1 MVPAETEQQYERMS
15 ADSGYLEAPDWSVIK
30 LTGDDRSKFLH
41 SFCTADITAMVAGQ
55 VREAFVLNGKG
66 KTIGHLNV
74 LNLPDCLMLVGPG
87 EQATGLMQ
95 HLDMYIIRDDVQ
107 LEDLSDVTRSFLIAG
122 RRSSERIAGLFDTS
136 PADGTCQRGMLDGTA
151 VAMAHAEFAGECYW
165 LGVPTEMA
173 AELGQRLEAAGC
185 GRVPAATFDMRRLE
199 QGTPWFGHETTPEN
213 LPQELSRDDKTI
225 SFTKGCYL
233 GQETVARID
242 SLGRVNK
249 LLVALKFAATQ
260 PATGQELTQD
270 GKTVGRV
277 TSVAA
282 VPGQAGWRALA
293 FVKRELAQPGTQ
305 LGGGVVESLADRG
318 DA

>member
-1 MVPAETEQQYERMS
+1 MVPAESEQPYERMS
-15 ADSGYLEAPDWSVIK
+15 DDAGYLAASGWSVIK

-41 SFCTADITAMVAGQ
+41 SFCTADITAMVPGQ

-87 EQATGLMQ
+87 EQAAGLMQ

-107 LEDLSDVTRSFLIAG
+107 LEDRSAATCSFLIAG
-122 RRSSERIAGLFDTS
+122 QRSSERIAGLFDTV
-136 PADGTCQRGMLDGTA
+136 PDLGTCQTVMLDGTA
-151 VAMAHAEFAGECYW
+151 LEMAHAEFGGECYW
-165 LGVPTEMA
+165 LGVPTERA
-173 AELGQRLEAAGC
+173 AEVGQRLQEAGC
-185 GRVPAATFDMRRLE
+185 DRVPAATFDMLRLQ
-199 QGTPWFGHETTPEN
+199 QGTPWFGHETTPDN
-213 LPQELSRDDKTI
+213 LPQELSRDEKTI

-249 LLVALKFAATQ
+249 LLVVLKFAGAEPTV
-260 PATGQELTQD
+260 GQELKQD
-270 GKTVGRV
+270 GKTVGRL

-293 FVKRELAQPGTQ
+293 FVKRELAQPGSQ
-305 LGGGVVESLADRG
+305 VGGGVVESLPNRS

>member
-1 MVPAETEQQYERMS
+1 VPAESEQPYERLS
-15 ADSGYLEAPDWSVIK
+15 ADAGYLAASGWSVIK
-30 LTGDDRSKFLH
+30 LTGDDRSKFLQ

-87 EQATGLMQ
+87 EQAAGLMQ

-107 LEDLSDVTRSFLIAG
+107 LEDRSAATSSFLIAG

-136 PADGTCQRGMLDGTA
+136 PAQGTCQTVTLDGTA
-151 VAMAHAEFAGECYW
+151 AELAHAEFAGECYW
-165 LGVPTEMA
+165 LGVPTERA
-173 AELGQRLEAAGC
+173 AEVGQRLQAAGC
-185 GRVPAATFDMRRLE
+185 GRVPAATFDMLRLQ
-199 QGTPWFGHETTPEN
+199 QGTPWFGHETTPDN
-213 LPQELSRDDKTI
+213 LPQELNRDDKTI

-249 LLVALKFAATQ
+249 LLVVLKFAGAEPTV
-260 PATGQELTQD
+260 GQELKQD
-270 GKTVGRV
+270 GKTIGRL

-293 FVKRELAQPGTQ
+293 FVKRELAQPGSQ
-305 LGGGVVESLADRG
+305 VGGGVVEALTNRG